1 LKPQQSCNMKKKLK
15 THQRRK
21 PMTELQTIT
30 PTTPLSDLVHHDA
43 AIANW
48 WDEPDKRSEL
58 ELPGRVIA
66 SLGAAGIHTV
76 EQLKATGPHRLRM
89 LDGIGKLGF
98 SQIVNLLRALDKQ
111 NGGGSHGDQPGKT
124 TLR

>member
-1 LKPQQSCNMKKKLK
+1 MID
-15 THQRRK
+15 
-21 PMTELQTIT
+21 TIT

-76 EQLKATGPHRLRM
+76 EQLKAAGPHRLRM
-89 LDGIGKLGF
+89 LEGIGKLGF
-98 SQIVNLLRALDKQ
+98 SQIVNLLRCLDRQ
-111 NGGGSHGDQPGKT
+111 NGGGSQTKPVDVAEIKDGVAYDKQGRSVGLVGRQGPS
-124 TLR
+124 